1 MNTIEY
7 ELQRVRAAVINWQKL
22 APETYPI
29 TVVEALME
37 YFRVTKAYED
47 KKEWKYN
54 LRRIYVERICITLIT
69 ALTKAELEAAENFL
83 NNIAS
88 AHV

>member
-7 ELQRVRAAVINWQKL
+7 EFQRVRAAVINWQKL

-47 KKEWKYN
+47 KKEWDIN
-54 LRRIYVERICITLIT
+54 LRRLLVSKICISLIT
-69 ALTKAELEAAENFL
+69 PLTTLELKAAEDFL
-83 NNIAS
+83 LRIAR
-88 AHV
+88 